1 MAKFQHYEQVVVK
14 LINVVLKR
22 AKMDDCTFIDFNKEP
37 STSSEFDEIY
47 DLRRDLANL
56 LKGICKSC
64 GPVTIY
70 QILSQF
76 LSANVAKQSD
86 TSLNAD

>member
-1 MAKFQHYEQVVVK
+1 
-14 LINVVLKR
+14 
-22 AKMDDCTFIDFNKEP
+22 MDDSTFIDFNKEP

-86 TSLNAD
+86 TSLNADQMLDVYIELEVLLFCTV